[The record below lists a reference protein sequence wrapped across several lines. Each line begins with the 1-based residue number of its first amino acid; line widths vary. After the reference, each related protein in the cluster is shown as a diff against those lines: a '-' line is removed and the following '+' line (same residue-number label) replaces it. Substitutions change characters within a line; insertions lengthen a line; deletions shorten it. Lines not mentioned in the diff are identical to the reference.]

1 MATQYANGKI
11 VTSGL
16 VLALDA
22 ADRNSYVSGS
32 TVWNDVSGNG
42 YSGSLV
48 NGPSF
53 DSANGGSIVFDGSN
67 DYIGGISN
75 PTITNQL
82 TMNVWCNMDPSN
94 IISPSIASAII
105 GREFSYRI
113 IMFNESISFAVRTSN
128 NFWYTPGTFV
138 DGIIQNNAWFN
149 ASAIYDGT
157 QILLY
162 VNGTL
167 VGTGG
172 SPISGNILTGGSGN
186 FSIMGNIAV
195 NLTYGKGLVSSVQ
208 MYNRA
213 LLASEVLQNYNA
225 QKSRFNL

>member
-1 MATQYANGKI
+1 MYTGPNI
-11 VTSGL
+11 SDNGL
-16 VLALDA
+16 VLCLDA
-22 ADRNSYVSGS
+22 ANVKSYVSGS
-32 TVWNDVSGNG
+32 TVWKNLTRSGNNG
-42 YSGSLV
+42 TLI
-48 NGPSF
+48 NGPTF
-53 DSANGGSIVFDGSN
+53 DFSNLGSIVFDGVD

-82 TMNVWCNMDPSN
+82 TMNVWCNMDTSN
-94 IISPSIASAII
+94 IISPYIASAIL

-113 IMFNESISFAVRTSN
+113 IMINEGISFAVRTAN

-138 DGIIQNNAWFN
+138 DGIVQSNTWFN

-157 QILLY
+157 QTLLY
-162 VNGTL
+162 INGAL

-195 NLTYGKGLVSSVQ
+195 NLAYGKGLVSTAQ
-208 MYNRA
+208 IYNRA
-213 LLASEVLQNYNA
+213 LSSEEILQNYEGL
-225 QKSRFNL
+225 KSRYGL